1 MAMGHTAHHSFTL
14 DIFLFVVVSAS
25 LRLIVDQPIGVP
37 VNGIYFVDK
46 LNARYEKLLK
56 EKKKVYKYLTIT
68 SRSLGMLLHQ
78 VSQQ

>member
-1 MAMGHTAHHSFTL
+1 MGHTAHHSFTL
-14 DIFLFVVVSAS
+14 DIFICCCVSIIEV
-25 LRLIVDQPIGVP
+25 IVDQPIGVP